1 MAEETIIT
9 FFNKKGG
16 TGKTSLSFNLAKDLD
31 YFLLSN
37 DDSVIEKVYPE
48 KSKIMEELEVVRGA
62 NIIYDL
68 GGFIEK
74 ETIEVFKASD
84 LIIVP
89 TTLDINSIQR
99 TINTVIELNEYN
111 DNIVIVVN
119 RIQKAKANKYK
130 NSLEALAKLDKEI
143 LLIRESEAFINSMYK
158 GETVIEQYKSS
169 PLLRNA
175 YKGIVE
181 DYMKLLKTIQEVKG
195 K

>member
-1 MAEETIIT
+1 MEDETIIT

-169 PLLRNA
+169 PLMRNA

-181 DYMKLLKTIQEVKG
+181 DYMKLLKTIKEVKG

>member
-1 MAEETIIT
+1 MAKETIIT

-74 ETIEVFKASD
+74 ETIEVFKVSD

-169 PLLRNA
+169 PLMRNA

>member
-1 MAEETIIT
+1 MAKETIIT

>member
-74 ETIEVFKASD
+74 ETIEVFKVSD

>member
-1 MAEETIIT
+1 MAKETIIT

-169 PLLRNA
+169 PLMRNA

>member
-74 ETIEVFKASD
+74 ETIEVFKVSD

-169 PLLRNA
+169 PLMRNA

>member
-1 MAEETIIT
+1 MADETIIT

-169 PLLRNA
+169 PLMRNA

-181 DYMKLLKTIQEVKG
+181 DYMKLLKTIKEVKG